1 MPMEEIGGGV
11 LFRENLNLSSESLVV
26 GIGGIQEEAEG
37 EYICNATN
45 NIAHAS
51 ISVTID
57 VKGIYT
63 TNTAMP
69 HSTAHL
75 CSLQFKEMVLYRHQP
90 LFDSQ
95 LREVWRV

>member
-1 MPMEEIGGGV
+1 MPMEETGRGV
-11 LFRENLNLSSESLVV
+11 LFRENLNFSSESLVV

-37 EYICNATN
+37 EYTCIATN
-45 NIAHAS
+45 NITHAS

-63 TNTAMP
+63 TNTAML
-69 HSTAHL
+69 HSMTHL
-75 CSLQFKEMVLYRHQP
+75 SFLQFKEMVFYRHQP
-90 LFDSQ
+90 LFDSL